1 MYNTHNTHN
10 IHSTTPKLQEKQ
22 TEALINSRA
31 QEILSNIWA
40 KLNARLYTKSTSKT
54 QFYETN
60 LELAVNLAKNELL
73 KENEVSSSSN
83 INSINSNNKSSS
95 SNVNSNNSSNIN
107 SSSNNNSSSRRIS
120 MHIIRC
126 IQVFYVLLL
135 LFLYI

>member
-1 MYNTHNTHN
+1 MYNTHNTYN

-73 KENEVSSSSN
+73 KENEVSSSN
-83 INSINSNNKSSS
+83 IISISSSS
-95 SNVNSNNSSNIN
+95 SNINSNNSSNIN
-107 SSSNNNSSSRRIS
+107 SSSNNNNSSSSCSRIS

>member
-83 INSINSNNKSSS
+83 INSNNKSSS

>member
-1 MYNTHNTHN
+1 MYNTHNIHN

-83 INSINSNNKSSS
+83 INSNSN
-95 SNVNSNNSSNIN
+95 
-107 SSSNNNSSSRRIS
+107 NNNSSSSDIG
-120 MHIIRC
+120 MYIIVV
-126 IQVFYVLLL
+126 IFILYYFYIKYTSI
-135 LFLYI
+135 YIYIYLSFY